1 MVSSRRGGHDQFVNE
16 MQPYEARSF
25 RFIELLSIGPSRT
38 GIIWRMKLYGIAYR
52 RELPR
57 PELLEAARR
66 VATETLAKETANNY
80 KVGFVGAHDSRNAC
94 FVFVDFWGN
103 ENELFHRV
111 FLSRRNEPQV
121 LSPWKI
127 SDSSVCV
134 WDLRL
139 QSFERD
145 AWIKHVLKKPDGPDF
160 DSYLQERMNGDA

>member
-1 MVSSRRGGHDQFVNE
+1 MNE
-16 MQPYEARSF
+16 MQPYQERSF
-25 RFIELLSIGPSRT
+25 RFVELLSIHH
-38 GIIWRMKLYGIAYR
+38 WRMKLYGIAWQ

-57 PELLEAARR
+57 PELLEAAKRI
-66 VATETLAKETANNY
+66 AAETLAEETADNY
-80 KVGFVGAHDSRNAC
+80 KVGFIGAHDGRNAS

-111 FLSRRNEPQV
+111 FLSRSNDPSA
-121 LSPWKI
+121 LAPAKS

-145 AWIKHVLKKPDGPDF
+145 AWVKHILRKPNEPDF
-160 DSYLQERMNGDA
+160 EGYLAERLNEDV